1 MKNNEKYLL
10 DFETLNKFD
19 SKKMYAIYDSW
30 PEIAKNAY
38 NSYQPSSDF
47 KNVKHIVFAGMGG
60 SGALGDIFYSI
71 LSKNSIHV
79 TLVKGYILPKTV
91 DSNTLVVISSVSGN
105 TVETLTVLDSANKK
119 NCKIIAFSD
128 GGKVQEYCV
137 SQKIEYRK
145 IPQHLSPRSSFTEFL
160 YSMLKALEPM
170 LPLDKQDIIESIEQL
185 GNLCKIISS
194 KNLSENN
201 PSLKLAEWINGIP
214 MIYYPLGLQ
223 AAAIRFKN
231 SLQENAKIHAIAE
244 DVLEASHNGIVSW
257 EKPSI
262 VQPILL
268 RGEDDYI
275 RTKERWEILK
285 EYFIEN
291 NIDYREI
298 NSLKGNILSKLIN
311 MIYLL
316 DYASIY
322 HAVLSKIDPTP
333 ISSIDFIK
341 KKL

>member
-1 MKNNEKYLL
+1 
-10 DFETLNKFD
+10 
-19 SKKMYAIYDSW
+19 MYAIYDRW

-38 NSYQPSSDF
+38 NSNLLPVDF
-47 KNVKHIVFAGMGG
+47 KNVNHIVFAGMGG
-60 SGALGDIFYSI
+60 SGAIGDILFSI
-71 LSKNSIHV
+71 LSKTSIHV

-105 TVETLTVLDSANKK
+105 TVETLTVLDSANKMG
-119 NCKIIAFSD
+119 CKIIAFSD
-128 GGKVQEYCV
+128 GGKVEEYCV
-137 SQKIEYRK
+137 NQKIEYRK
-145 IPQHLSPRSSFTEFL
+145 ITQHLSPRSSFTEFL

-201 PSLKLAEWINGIP
+201 PSLKLAKWIKGIP
-214 MIYYPLGLQ
+214 MIYYPWGLQ

-262 VQPILL
+262 VQPILV
-268 RGEDDYI
+268 RGEEDYTK
-275 RTKERWEILK
+275 TKERWEILK
-285 EYFIEN
+285 EYFKEN

-298 NSLKGNILSKLIN
+298 NSIKGNILSKLIN

-322 HAVLSKIDPTP
+322 LAVLSKVDPTP

>member
-185 GNLCKIISS
+185 ENLCKIISS

-298 NSLKGNILSKLIN
+298 NSMKGNILSKLIN

>member
-185 GNLCKIISS
+185 ENLCKIISS
-194 KNLSENN
+194 KNLLENN
-201 PSLKLAEWINGIP
+201 PSLQLAEWINGIP

-291 NIDYREI
+291 NIDFREI
-298 NSLKGNILSKLIN
+298 NSTKGNILSKLIN